1 MNKNSL
7 IAVIIIAAVILA
19 LGLLWYNKDN
29 VSNKRT
35 ISSNGIST
43 MKSMPDLTT
52 VYIRIDTSASTADES
67 KDQNSKISE
76 AVMVSLLKI
85 VENKDIETQ
94 QFNIYPEYDWSEGKQ
109 KLLGYK
115 TTNSLKVKLTDFTK
129 IGDVID
135 AAIDSGASGIDSIN
149 FEISDDKKSELKKQ
163 VLEKASQDAREKAES
178 VAKGLNAKLG
188 KLVSVSA
195 ADYDYRPYSIYTM
208 EAGGVSAAKE
218 AATNV
223 NPQEL
228 EVSANVQVTFEIY

>member
-195 ADYDYRPYSIYTM
+195 ADYDYRPYPIYTM